1 MGEKQE
7 WYPCAMQ
14 PPSNASMFPHS
25 ANREFDR
32 FETAS
37 HFFRFASL
45 PFVLMLLPRQT
56 YKWFREF
63 IAKKNHETFSA
74 LIQETIFIGRCFRRN
89 KSTLFNREREKN
101 YQLLPNDNNS
111 WIWKNRI
118 QFSWR
123 SRWIVAAISH
133 RLITDIRFELVLK
146 NIDRLRFAIMTPA
159 WKTKRI
165 LKSPLC

>member
-1 MGEKQE
+1 MPRIEPGAMGGKQE

-14 PPSNASMFPHS
+14 PPSNASMFPLS

-74 LIQETIFIGRCFRRN
+74 LIQETIFIGGCFRRN

-111 WIWKNRI
+111 WIWKTESN
-118 QFSWR
+118 FLEDLDELWR
-123 SRWIVAAISH
+123 P
-133 RLITDIRFELVLK
+133 LV
-146 NIDRLRFAIMTPA
+146 IGWSPTFA
-159 WKTKRI
+159 
-165 LKSPLC
+165 SSSY